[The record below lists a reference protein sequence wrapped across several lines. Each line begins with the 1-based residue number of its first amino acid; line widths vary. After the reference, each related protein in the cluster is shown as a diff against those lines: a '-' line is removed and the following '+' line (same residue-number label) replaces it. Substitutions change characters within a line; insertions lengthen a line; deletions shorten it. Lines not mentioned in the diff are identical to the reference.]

1 MTGKTVAATSKI
13 LLISF
18 MFLASTTLGHSA
30 SSGDA
35 LQDKIS
41 ELLRVIEQQGRQLQA
56 QQQAIEAQDRRFL
69 EYQQQTARLL
79 EQQQANIENLQ
90 SRLGLTAPDGAPQGA
105 TAAVT
110 APPAAPQPAP
120 EGAPAGSQ
128 SSGATL
134 SVGRPAEPPKE
145 SRPPEI
151 AAIFDQPGVLT
162 PRRTL
167 IVEPSLQYTH
177 STSKRLF
184 LLGFTI
190 LPALHIGPFDLRDVR
205 RNAYVAALAARY
217 GVTNRLELEL
227 KVPYLYRTED
237 SSTHRYVTPDS
248 LNVLEMNS
256 SSDGMGLGDVEFGL
270 RYQLNQP
277 KGGPYYIA
285 GLRVK
290 TETGESPFEVSG
302 DDLPTGS
309 GFWGV
314 QPNLTAI
321 FASDPAVFF
330 GGLNYM
336 WNMAKDVGGDFGELD
351 PGDAYGFNF
360 GMGLAL
366 NEKASFSMGYEHSII
381 SRTKREGEVL
391 PGQVDI
397 HVGNFQLGYSYR
409 LTDKTNLNLA
419 LGLGVTEDAPDV
431 QLTLKAPMSLLGGGR
446 Y

>member
-1 MTGKTVAATSKI
+1 MNGEIVAAISRI

-18 MFLASTTLGHSA
+18 LFLGCTNLGYGASADATLQAQIG
-30 SSGDA
+30 
-35 LQDKIS
+35 
-41 ELLRVIEQQGRQLQA
+41 ELLRLVEQQRRQLQV
-56 QQQAIEAQDRRFL
+56 QQQMLEAQDRRFL
-69 EYQQQTARLL
+69 ESQQQTAKLL
-79 EQQQANIENLQ
+79 EQQQADMENLQ
-90 SRLGLTAPDGAPQGA
+90 SRIGLVEQQGA
-105 TAAVT
+105 ASAVK
-110 APPAAPQPAP
+110 APPVASQPAP
-120 EGAPAGSQ
+120 SLVPAGSE
-128 SSGATL
+128 SAGPTL
-134 SVGRPAEPPKE
+134 SVGRPPEPPKE

-151 AAIFDQPGVLT
+151 AAIFNQPGVLT
-162 PRRTL
+162 PRHTL

-190 LPALHIGPFDLRDVR
+190 MPALHIGPIELRDIR
-205 RNAYVAALAARY
+205 RNAYVGALAARY
-217 GVTNRLELEL
+217 GITNRLELDL
-227 KVPYLYRTED
+227 KVPYLYRTEE

-248 LNVLEMNS
+248 LSVFEMNS
-256 SSDGMGLGDVEFGL
+256 SSEGMGLGDVEFGL

-277 KGGPYYIA
+277 QGGPYYIA

-314 QPNLTAI
+314 QPNLSAI

-336 WNMAKDVGGDFGELD
+336 WNMAQDVGGEFGEID

-366 NEKASFSMGYEHSII
+366 NEKAAFSMGYEHSII

-391 PGQVDI
+391 PGQVNI
-397 HVGNFQLGYSYR
+397 HVGTFQLGYSYR
-409 LTDKTNLNLA
+409 LSDKTNLNLA

-431 QLTLKAPMSLLGGGR
+431 QLTLKAPMTLLGGGR

>member
-1 MTGKTVAATSKI
+1 MTGETVAAVSRI
-13 LLISF
+13 LLTTF
-18 MFLASTTLGHSA
+18 MFLGCAALGFGA
-30 SSGDA
+30 SSEA
-35 LQDKIS
+35 T
-41 ELLRVIEQQGRQLQA
+41 LQA
-56 QQQAIEAQDRRFL
+56 QIGELRSLVDQQGVQLQTQQKHLEDQARRFL
-69 EYQQQTARLL
+69 EYQQQTAKLL
-79 EQQQANIENLQ
+79 EKQQAEIENLR
-90 SRLGLTAPDGAPQGA
+90 SRIGLAAPFGARQGSNSA
-105 TAAVT
+105 TKAEPVATQPV
-110 APPAAPQPAP
+110 PSPVPAASESPGP
-120 EGAPAGSQ
+120 
-128 SSGATL
+128 TI
-134 SVGRPAEPPKE
+134 SVGRPPDPKKE
-145 SRPPEI
+145 SQPPEI

-162 PRRTL
+162 RRRAL

-190 LPALHIGPFDLRDVR
+190 LPALHVGPFELSDVR
-205 RNAYVAALAARY
+205 RNAYVGGLAARY
-217 GVTNRLELEL
+217 GITNRLELDL
-227 KVPYLYRTED
+227 KVPYVYRTEE
-237 SSTHRYVTPDS
+237 SSSHQFVTPDS
-248 LNVLEMNS
+248 LSVVEMNNS
-256 SSDGMGLGDVEFGL
+256 SEGMGLGDVEFGL

-277 KGGPYYIA
+277 QSGPYYIA

-314 QPNLTAI
+314 QPSFSTI
-321 FASDPAVFF
+321 FSSDPAVFF

-336 WNMAKDVGGDFGELD
+336 WNVAKDVGGDFGEID

-366 NEKASFSMGYEHSII
+366 NERASFSMGYEHSII

-391 PGQVDI
+391 PGQVNI
-397 HVGNFQLGYSYR
+397 HVGTFQLGYSYR
-409 LTDKTNLNLA
+409 LTDKTNFNLA

-431 QLTLKAPMSLLGGGR
+431 QLTLKTPITLFGGAA